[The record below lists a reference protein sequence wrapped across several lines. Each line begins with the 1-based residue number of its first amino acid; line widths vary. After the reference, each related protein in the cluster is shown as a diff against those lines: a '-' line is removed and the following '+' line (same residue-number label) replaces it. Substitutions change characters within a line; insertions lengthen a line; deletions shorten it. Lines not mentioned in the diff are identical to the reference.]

1 MPSLDPSLDSIYFFC
16 LRGRLWM
23 AKLTRAAGM
32 KVPVVPFERKW
43 SHSATVRKLHQMQRE
58 DVHDFSVQNSLLI
71 FTSSDRRL
79 NFVLLQT
86 HRAGGSSW
94 PYSYCHIITTFCLLT
109 GWPGGKRFE
118 GGLFGVRYEPVFACF
133 VSSYKHSTRVLEEAY
148 QGNVAVRVYF
158 LAFVCLNHLNI
169 ECVWAVK
176 MVLLRVLFDRFS
188 HSPHSLLKAATQP
201 GMSHPESTGDIINS

>member
-16 LRGRLWM
+16 LWGRLWM

-43 SHSATVRKLHQMQRE
+43 SHSATDRKLHQAQMQRE

-71 FTSSDRRL
+71 FISSDRRL

-94 PYSYCHIITTFCLLT
+94 PYSHCQIITTFCLLT

-118 GGLFGVRYEPVFACF
+118 GVFLEWDMSRSLRAS
-133 VSSYKHSTRVLEEAY
+133 SSYKHSASVLEEAY
-148 QGNVAVRVYF
+148 QGNVAVCVYF
-158 LAFVCLNHLNI
+158 LAFVCLNHFNI

-176 MVLLRVLFDRFS
+176 MVVLRVLFDRFS
-188 HSPHSLLKAATQP
+188 HSPHSLLRAATQP
-201 GMSHPESTGDIINS
+201 GMSHPESTGDIIH